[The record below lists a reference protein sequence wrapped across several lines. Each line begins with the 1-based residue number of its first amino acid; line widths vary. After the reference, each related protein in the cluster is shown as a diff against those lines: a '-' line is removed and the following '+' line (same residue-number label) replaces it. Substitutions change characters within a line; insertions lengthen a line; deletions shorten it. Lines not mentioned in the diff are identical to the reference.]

1 MCFAG
6 DQTHNTGMLDKHS
19 TAALYPQLHF
29 NILILEKLLNN
40 LTLVIIPLKKKKT
53 IGKVKQTS
61 RVVHIQQDD
70 LCYAQ
75 SNPATEQWQILMCLQ
90 YDRISQPSLF
100 RLR

>member
-40 LTLVIIPLKKKKT
+40 LTLVIIPLKKKNNWESKT
-53 IGKVKQTS
+53 
-61 RVVHIQQDD
+61 
-70 LCYAQ
+70 
-75 SNPATEQWQILMCLQ
+75 NLMGCS
-90 YDRISQPSLF
+90 YSIR
-100 RLR
+100 